1 MKNFL
6 KVLAGFVV
14 LLIIAGVLL
23 ISRVNTES
31 NKTALSDAVLAAT
44 GYELIIGGDLS
55 LSLFPN
61 LGLSLADVRLK
72 NPAYPME
79 LASTSSAVLSVD
91 LASLLSDQIQ
101 VREISTEDFHANYY
115 VDEDGNSIW
124 SVDAE
129 SSVASSS
136 SADSTAGSPSASSSN
151 SSSGEQGATDITT
164 LSVERL
170 RIANASIDIQDLSQ
184 GARYQIDN
192 LTLDSIDTNID
203 GRPFS
208 IDLQFDYEN
217 NGMSAPVPLALRSEV
232 RADINARTLRLN
244 DLQFSVTPMLM
255 SGDVSINGLGSALNY
270 EGSLSAA
277 PFDVLVLLES
287 LGMREGQQAINF
299 GVDADKLMSFD
310 MQFNGSEEQASIPA
324 FNVEFAG
331 ANIES
336 NAQIRL
342 ASDLAPLNI
351 SYNVNAGALDL
362 SPFFPEPTSDEAS
375 APAVEPTPD
384 EPSSPLN
391 EAAQYQPETELP
403 VDLINSMTLLGAI
416 SIESITASGML
427 FENVNI
433 FTNVED
439 GLLDIEI
446 PPISLLDGSLRGTVR
461 LNSRSSTP
469 ELETSLTANNLNL
482 VDLAPSIS
490 RFNTL
495 TGFLQMESNYTASGS
510 TVESMLETV
519 SGNTAFSVNEN
530 SVDIGVIKQVF
541 TAIAALSPTGEAIQQ
556 WPDVMR
562 FGDMSGYVLLEQG
575 LESKQ
580 DVKLRMDNFDIT
592 GSGQIDLEAQSFA
605 YDMLFTVLGA
615 PHPQTIPVNELYH
628 NVSWPVDCSAAF
640 AEEVNRYCRPD
651 FTQVREIFT
660 QIGSNA
666 LRNELQDTITDQVPD
681 ELQDAAR
688 GLLRSI
694 LN

>member
-14 LLIIAGVLL
+14 LLIIAGILL
-23 ISRVNTES
+23 ISRVNTDA
-31 NKTALSDAVLAAT
+31 NKTAISDAVLATT
-44 GYELIIGGDLS
+44 GYELVIGGDLS
-55 LSLFPN
+55 LSLYPN

-91 LASLLSDQIQ
+91 FSSLISSQIQ

-115 VDEDGNSIW
+115 IDEEGNSIW
-124 SVDAE
+124 SVNADSAAISDPGTD
-129 SSVASSS
+129 SSSASPASSS
-136 SADSTAGSPSASSSN
+136 SIPDA
-151 SSSGEQGATDITT
+151 QGASDITT

-170 RIANASIDIQDLSQ
+170 RIANASIDIQDLSR

-192 LTLDSIDTNID
+192 LTLDSLDTNID
-203 GRPFS
+203 GRTFS

-217 NGMSAPVPLALRSEV
+217 NGMSAPVPLALRSDV
-232 RADINARTLRLN
+232 MADINAGTLQLT
-244 DLQFSVTPMLM
+244 DLQLSVTPMLV
-255 SGDVSINGLGSALNY
+255 SGDVIINDLNSSPSY

-287 LGMREGQQAINF
+287 LGMREGQQDVNF
-299 GVDADKLMSFD
+299 GVDTDKLLSFN
-310 MQFNGSEEQASIPA
+310 MQFNGTDAQASIPA
-324 FNVEFAG
+324 FNIEFAG
-331 ANIES
+331 ASIES
-336 NAQIRL
+336 DAQIRL
-342 ASDLAPLNI
+342 ASELAPLNV

-362 SPFFPEPTSDEAS
+362 SPFFPEPTGEGESSSEPAPD
-375 APAVEPTPD
+375 APA
-384 EPSSPLN
+384 SQLN

-416 SIESITASGML
+416 SIESITASGMR
-427 FENVNI
+427 FEDVNI

-439 GLLDIEI
+439 GLLDVEI

-461 LNSRSSTP
+461 LNTRTSTP
-469 ELETSLTANNLNL
+469 ELQVSLTANNLNL
-482 VDLAPSIS
+482 VDLAPSVS

-495 TGFLQMESNYTASGS
+495 TGFLQLESTYTASGS
-510 TVESMLETV
+510 SVESMLDSL
-519 SGNTAFSVNEN
+519 SGSTAFSVNEN

-556 WPDVMR
+556 WPDIMR

-580 DVKLRMDNFDIT
+580 DVKLRMDNFDIS
-592 GSGQIDLEAQSFA
+592 GSGQIDLDAQSFS

-615 PHPQTIPVNELYH
+615 PHSQTIPVNELYH
-628 NVSWPVDCSAAF
+628 DVSWPVDCSAAF

>member
-14 LLIIAGVLL
+14 LLIFATVLL

-31 NKTALSDAVLAAT
+31 NKTAISDAVLAAT

-55 LSLFPN
+55 LSLSPDF
-61 LGLSLADVRLK
+61 GLSLADVRLK

-79 LASTSSAVLSVD
+79 LASTSFAVLSVD
-91 LASLLSDQIQ
+91 VASVLSEQIQ

-115 VDEDGNSIW
+115 IDEEGNSIW
-124 SVDAE
+124 SIAADSGADSDPDFGSPPA
-129 SSVASSS
+129 SSTASSS
-136 SADSTAGSPSASSSN
+136 IPDG
-151 SSSGEQGATDITT
+151 QGTSDVTG

-192 LTLDSIDTNID
+192 LTLDSRDTNID

-208 IDLQFDYEN
+208 IDLQFNYEN
-217 NGMSAPVPLALRSEV
+217 NGMSAAIPLALRSEV
-232 RADINARTLRLN
+232 VADINAGTLQLN
-244 DLQFSVTPMLM
+244 DLQLSVTPMLV
-255 SGDVSINGLGSALNY
+255 SGDVTINDLNSSPSY
-270 EGSLSAA
+270 EGSISAA

-287 LGMREGQQAINF
+287 LGMREGQQDVNF
-299 GVDADKLMSFD
+299 GVDSDKLLSFD
-310 MQFNGSEEQASIPA
+310 MQFNGTNEQANIPA
-324 FNVEFAG
+324 FNLEFAG

-336 NAQIRL
+336 DAQIRL
-342 ASDLAPLNI
+342 ASYLAPLNV
-351 SYNVNAGALDL
+351 SYNVSAGALDL
-362 SPFFPEPTSDEAS
+362 SPFFYDASGDEGP
-375 APAVEPTPD
+375 APAAAPD
-384 EPSSPLN
+384 SSQTSTQLN
-391 EAAQYQPETELP
+391 EAAQYQPKTELP
-403 VDLINSMTLLGAI
+403 VDLINSMTLLGEI
-416 SIESITASGML
+416 SVESITASGMQ
-427 FENVNI
+427 FEDVNI

-446 PPISLLDGSLRGTVR
+446 TPVSLLDGALRSTVR
-461 LNSRSSTP
+461 LNTRTSTP
-469 ELETSLTANNLNL
+469 ELQINLTADNLNL
-482 VDLAPSIS
+482 VDLAPSVS

-495 TGFLQMESNYTASGS
+495 TGFLQLESTYAASGN
-510 TVESMLETV
+510 TVESMLDTV
-519 SGNTAFSVNEN
+519 SGSTAFSVSEN
-530 SVDIGVIKQVF
+530 SVDIGIIKQVF

-580 DVKLRMDNFDIT
+580 DVKLRMDNFDIA
-592 GSGQIDLEAQSFA
+592 GSGQIDLETQRFA

-666 LRNELQDTITDQVPD
+666 LRNELQEIITGQVPD

>member
-14 LLIIAGVLL
+14 LLIIAGILL
-23 ISRVNTES
+23 ISRVNTDA
-31 NKTALSDAVLAAT
+31 NKTAISDAVLATT
-44 GYELIIGGDLS
+44 GYELVIGGDLS
-55 LSLFPN
+55 LSLYPN

-91 LASLLSDQIQ
+91 FSSLLSSQIQ

-115 VDEDGNSIW
+115 IDEEGNSIW
-124 SVDAE
+124 SVNADSAAISDPGTD
-129 SSVASSS
+129 SSSASPASSS
-136 SADSTAGSPSASSSN
+136 SIPDAQEAS
-151 SSSGEQGATDITT
+151 DITT

-170 RIANASIDIQDLSQ
+170 RIANASIDIQDLSRD
-184 GARYQIDN
+184 ARYQIDN
-192 LTLDSIDTNID
+192 LTLDSLDTNID

-232 RADINARTLRLN
+232 VADINAGTLQLT
-244 DLQFSVTPMLM
+244 DLQFSVTPMLV
-255 SGDVSINGLGSALNY
+255 SGDVIINDLNSSPSY

-287 LGMREGQQAINF
+287 LGMREGQQDVNF
-299 GVDADKLMSFD
+299 GVDTDKLLSFN
-310 MQFNGSEEQASIPA
+310 MQFNGTDAQASIPA
-324 FNVEFAG
+324 FNIEFAG
-331 ANIES
+331 ASIES
-336 NAQIRL
+336 DAQIRL
-342 ASDLAPLNI
+342 ASELAPLNV

-362 SPFFPEPTSDEAS
+362 SPFFPEPTSEGEPTSSSEPAPD
-375 APAVEPTPD
+375 APA
-384 EPSSPLN
+384 SQLN

-416 SIESITASGML
+416 SIESITASGMR
-427 FENVNI
+427 FEDVNI

-439 GLLDIEI
+439 GLLDVEI

-461 LNSRSSTP
+461 LNTRTSTP
-469 ELETSLTANNLNL
+469 ELQTSLTANDLNL
-482 VDLAPSIS
+482 VDLAPSVS

-495 TGFLQMESNYTASGS
+495 TGFLQLESTYTASGS
-510 TVESMLETV
+510 SVESMLDSL
-519 SGNTAFSVNEN
+519 SGSTAFSVNEN

-592 GSGQIDLEAQSFA
+592 GSGQIDLEAQSFS

-628 NVSWPVDCSAAF
+628 DVSWPVDCSAAF

>member
-14 LLIIAGVLL
+14 LLIIAGILL
-23 ISRVNTES
+23 ISRVNTDA
-31 NKTALSDAVLAAT
+31 NKTAISDAVLATT
-44 GYELIIGGDLS
+44 GYELVIGGDLS
-55 LSLFPN
+55 LSLYPN

-91 LASLLSDQIQ
+91 FSSLISSQIQ

-115 VDEDGNSIW
+115 IDEEGNSIW
-124 SVDAE
+124 SVNADSAAISDPGTD
-129 SSVASSS
+129 SSSASPASSS
-136 SADSTAGSPSASSSN
+136 SIPDA
-151 SSSGEQGATDITT
+151 QGASDITT

-170 RIANASIDIQDLSQ
+170 RIANASIDIQDLSR

-192 LTLDSIDTNID
+192 LTLDSLDTNID

-217 NGMSAPVPLALRSEV
+217 NGMSAPVPLALRSDV
-232 RADINARTLRLN
+232 MADINAGTLQLT
-244 DLQFSVTPMLM
+244 DLQLSVTPMLV
-255 SGDVSINGLGSALNY
+255 SGDVIINDLNSSPSY

-287 LGMREGQQAINF
+287 LGMREGQQEVNF
-299 GVDADKLMSFD
+299 GVDTDKLLSFN
-310 MQFNGSEEQASIPA
+310 MQFNGTDAQASIPA
-324 FNVEFAG
+324 FNIEFAG
-331 ANIES
+331 ASIES
-336 NAQIRL
+336 DAQIRL
-342 ASDLAPLNI
+342 ASELAPLNV

-362 SPFFPEPTSDEAS
+362 SPFFPEPTGEGESSSEPAPD
-375 APAVEPTPD
+375 APA
-384 EPSSPLN
+384 SQLN

-416 SIESITASGML
+416 SIESITASGMR
-427 FENVNI
+427 FEDVNI

-439 GLLDIEI
+439 GLLDVEI

-461 LNSRSSTP
+461 LNTRTSTP
-469 ELETSLTANNLNL
+469 ELQVSLTANNLNL
-482 VDLAPSIS
+482 VDLAPSVS

-495 TGFLQMESNYTASGS
+495 TGFLQLESTYTASGS
-510 TVESMLETV
+510 SVESMLDSL
-519 SGNTAFSVNEN
+519 SGSTAFSVNEN

-556 WPDVMR
+556 WPDIMR

-580 DVKLRMDNFDIT
+580 DVKLRMDNFDIS
-592 GSGQIDLEAQSFA
+592 GSGQIDLDAQSFS

-615 PHPQTIPVNELYH
+615 PHSQTIPVNELYH
-628 NVSWPVDCSAAF
+628 DVSWPVDCSAAF

>member
-31 NKTALSDAVLAAT
+31 NKTAIADAVLAAT

-55 LSLFPN
+55 LSLFPDF
-61 LGLSLADVRLK
+61 GLSLADVRLK
-72 NPAYPME
+72 NPAYPVE
-79 LASTSSAVLSVD
+79 LASTSSAVLTVD
-91 LASLLSDQIQ
+91 LASVLSDQIQ
-101 VREISTEDFHANYY
+101 VREISAEDFHANYY
-115 VDEDGNSIW
+115 IDEEGYSIW
-124 SVDAE
+124 SIA
-129 SSVASSS
+129 
-136 SADSTAGSPSASSSN
+136 ADSGAASDPDSDLPSASSSA
-151 SSSGEQGATDITT
+151 SSSSPDGQETSDVTG

-192 LTLDSIDTNID
+192 LTLDSRDTNID
-203 GRPFS
+203 GRPSS

-217 NGMSAPVPLALRSEV
+217 NGMSAAVPLALRSEV
-232 RADINARTLRLN
+232 VADINAGTLQLN
-244 DLQFSVTPMLM
+244 DLQFSVTPMLV
-255 SGDVSINGLGSALNY
+255 SGDVTINDFNSSPSY
-270 EGSLSAA
+270 EGSISAA

-287 LGMREGQQAINF
+287 LGMRKGQQDLNF
-299 GVDADKLMSFD
+299 GVDTDKLLSFD
-310 MQFNGSEEQASIPA
+310 MRFNGTDEQANIPA
-324 FNVEFAG
+324 FNIEFAG

-336 NAQIRL
+336 DAQIRL
-342 ASDLAPLNI
+342 ASDLAPLNV
-351 SYNVNAGALDL
+351 SYTVSADALDL
-362 SPFFPEPTSDEAS
+362 SPFFPESSGDEEP
-375 APAVEPTPD
+375 APAAAPD
-384 EPSSPLN
+384 SSETSPQLN

-403 VDLINSMTLLGAI
+403 VDLINSMTLLGEI
-416 SIESITASGML
+416 SIESITASGMQ
-427 FENVNI
+427 FEDVNI

-439 GLLDIEI
+439 GLLDIEVT
-446 PPISLLDGSLRGTVR
+446 PISLLDGGLRSTVR
-461 LNSRSSTP
+461 LNTRSSTP
-469 ELETSLTANNLNL
+469 ELQISLAADNLNL
-482 VDLAPSIS
+482 VDLAPSVS

-495 TGFLQMESNYTASGS
+495 TGFLQLESTYTASGN
-510 TVESMLETV
+510 TVESMLDTV
-519 SGNTAFSVNEN
+519 SGNTAFSVSEN
-530 SVDIGVIKQVF
+530 LVDIGVIKQVF

-660 QIGSNA
+660 QIDSNA
-666 LRNELQDTITDQVPD
+666 LRNELQETITDQVPD

>member
-14 LLIIAGVLL
+14 LLIIAGILL
-23 ISRVNTES
+23 ISRVNTDA
-31 NKTALSDAVLAAT
+31 NKTAISDAVLATT
-44 GYELIIGGDLS
+44 GYELVIGGDLS
-55 LSLFPN
+55 LSLYPN

-91 LASLLSDQIQ
+91 FSSLLSSQIQ

-115 VDEDGNSIW
+115 IDEEGNSIW
-124 SVDAE
+124 SVNADSAAISDPGTD
-129 SSVASSS
+129 SSSASPASSS
-136 SADSTAGSPSASSSN
+136 SIPDAQEAS
-151 SSSGEQGATDITT
+151 DITT

-170 RIANASIDIQDLSQ
+170 RIANASIDIQDLSR

-192 LTLDSIDTNID
+192 LTLDSLDTNID
-203 GRPFS
+203 GRTFS

-217 NGMSAPVPLALRSEV
+217 NGMSAPVPLALRSDV
-232 RADINARTLRLN
+232 MADINAGTLQLT
-244 DLQFSVTPMLM
+244 DLQFSVTPMLV
-255 SGDVSINGLGSALNY
+255 SGDVIINDLNSSPSY

-287 LGMREGQQAINF
+287 LGMREGQQDVNF
-299 GVDADKLMSFD
+299 GVDTDKLLSFN
-310 MQFNGSEEQASIPA
+310 MQFNGTDAQASIPA
-324 FNVEFAG
+324 FNIEFAG
-331 ANIES
+331 ASIES
-336 NAQIRL
+336 DAQIRL
-342 ASDLAPLNI
+342 ASELAPLNV

-362 SPFFPEPTSDEAS
+362 SPFFPEPTGEGESSSEPAPD
-375 APAVEPTPD
+375 APA
-384 EPSSPLN
+384 SQLN

-416 SIESITASGML
+416 SIESITASGMR
-427 FENVNI
+427 FEDVNI

-439 GLLDIEI
+439 GLLDVEI

-461 LNSRSSTP
+461 LNTRTSTP
-469 ELETSLTANNLNL
+469 ELQASLTANNLNL
-482 VDLAPSIS
+482 VDLAPSVS

-495 TGFLQMESNYTASGS
+495 TGFLQLESTYTASGS
-510 TVESMLETV
+510 SVESMLDSL
-519 SGNTAFSVNEN
+519 SGSTAFSVNEN

-556 WPDVMR
+556 WPDIMR

-580 DVKLRMDNFDIT
+580 DVKLRMDNFDIS
-592 GSGQIDLEAQSFA
+592 GSGQIDLDAQSFS

-615 PHPQTIPVNELYH
+615 PHSQTIPVNELYH
-628 NVSWPVDCSAAF
+628 DVSWPVDCSAAF